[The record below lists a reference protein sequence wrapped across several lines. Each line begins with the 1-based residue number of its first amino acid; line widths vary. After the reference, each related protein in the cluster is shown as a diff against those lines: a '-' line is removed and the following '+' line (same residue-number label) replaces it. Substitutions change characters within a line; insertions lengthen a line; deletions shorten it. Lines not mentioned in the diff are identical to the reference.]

1 MDNFWIG
8 LLSLVGRVMLCAIF
22 LLSAV
27 GNKITDF
34 GGVAEVMKGQG
45 MPLPQAMLA
54 SAIGFLIVGSV
65 MVVVGYKARIGAFLL
80 LLFLALA
87 TFYFH
92 DFWEVAD
99 AQARENQFNHFM
111 KNLSIMGAMVLILAN
126 GAGGWSIDQCCCRPK
141 PQEPTDE
148 TK

>member
-1 MDNFWIG
+1 MANFWIG

-27 GNKITDF
+27 GNKIPDF
-34 GGVAEVMKGQG
+34 GGVAEAMKGQG
-45 MPLPQAMLA
+45 VPLPQAMLA

-65 MVVVGYKARIGAFLL
+65 MIVVGYKARVGAFLL
-80 LLFLALA
+80 LLFLAVA

-92 DFWEVAD
+92 DFWEFAD
-99 AQARENQFNHFM
+99 AARANQFNHFM
-111 KNLSIMGAMVLILAN
+111 KNLSLMGAMVFILAN
-126 GAGGWSIDQCCCRPK
+126 GAGAWSIDQCCCRPN
-141 PQEPTDE
+141 PQVPTDE

>member
-1 MDNFWIG
+1 MANFWIG

-27 GNKITDF
+27 GKKLPDF
-34 GGVAEVMKGQG
+34 GGVAEAMKGQG
-45 MPLPQAMLA
+45 IPLPQAMLA

-65 MVVVGYKARIGAFLL
+65 MIVVGYKARVGAFLL
-80 LLFLALA
+80 LLFLAVA

-92 DFWEVAD
+92 DFWEFAD
-99 AQARENQFNHFM
+99 AARANQFNHFM
-111 KNLSIMGAMVLILAN
+111 KNLSLMGAMVFILAN
-126 GAGGWSIDQCCCRPK
+126 GAGAWSIDQCCCQPK
-141 PQEPTDE
+141 PQTPTDE